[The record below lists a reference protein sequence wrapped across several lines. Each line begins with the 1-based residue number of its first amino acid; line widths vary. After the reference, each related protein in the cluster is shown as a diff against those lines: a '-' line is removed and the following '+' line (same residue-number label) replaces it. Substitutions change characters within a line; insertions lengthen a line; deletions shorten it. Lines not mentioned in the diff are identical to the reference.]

1 MHPEWE
7 KAYNDMMDVI
17 RRRMEFCDRWRDETL
32 RDVRDGRIS
41 KEEFLTEMDKIKVEM
56 DRTSDA
62 LESLK
67 KTMRKWKIID

>member
-17 RRRMEFCDRWRDETL
+17 RHRMEFCDRWRDET
-32 RDVRDGRIS
+32 VRDAREGRIS
-41 KEEFLTEMDKIKVEM
+41 KKEFLTEMDRIKVEM